1 MTIKRKYVIG
11 IINDEKISE
20 VNNILHKY
28 ASLTKESSSH
38 MFFMKQPIDPS
49 KVSQDVTMFTMES
62 ESDEKMDEKVKDLID
77 ELEGLNTE
85 YVLRDDETGKFL
97 VTVGYGG
104 QVSIKFGH
112 VESIPKGTFEKID
125 ELKSL
130 HTDFGYCKGFKP
142 NFRPFEGVSVVDL
155 EIEPEIIYIV
165 ADSEENLFKFRDY
178 VIQKVR
184 EIDPTLKTKFTLF
197 FDQ

>member
-77 ELEGLNTE
+77 ELEGLNTD
-85 YVLRDDETGKFL
+85 YVLRDDETGKLL

-104 QVSIKFGH
+104 QISIKFDH

-125 ELKSL
+125 GLKSL

-142 NFRPFEGVSVVDL
+142 NFRPLEGVSVADL
-155 EIEPEIIYIV
+155 EIEPEIIYIT

-197 FDQ
+197 FD

>member
-28 ASLTKESSSH
+28 VSLTKESSSH

-77 ELEGLNTE
+77 ELDGLNTD
-85 YVLRDDETGKFL
+85 YVLRDDETGKLL

-104 QVSIKFGH
+104 QISIKFDH

-142 NFRPFEGVSVVDL
+142 NFRPLEGVSVANL
-155 EIEPEIIYIV
+155 EMEPEIIYIT

-178 VIQKVR
+178 VIQKVM
-184 EIDPTLKTKFTLF
+184 EINPTLKTKFTLF
-197 FDQ
+197 FD

>member
-11 IINDEKISE
+11 IINAEKISE

-38 MFFMKQPIDPS
+38 MFLMKQQIDTS

-85 YVLRDDETGKFL
+85 YVLRDDETGKLL

-104 QVSIKFGH
+104 QISIKFDH

-142 NFRPFEGVSVVDL
+142 NFRPLEGVSVVDL

-178 VIQKVR
+178 VIQKVM
-184 EIDPTLKTKFTLF
+184 EINPTLKTKFTLF

>member
-77 ELEGLNTE
+77 ELKGLNTD
-85 YVLRDDETGKFL
+85 YVLRDDETGNLL

-104 QVSIKFGH
+104 QISIKFDY

-142 NFRPFEGVSVVDL
+142 NFRPLEGVSVADL
-155 EIEPEIIYIV
+155 EMEPEIIYII

-178 VIQKVR
+178 VIQKVM
-184 EIDPTLKTKFTLF
+184 EINPTLKTKFTLF
-197 FDQ
+197 FD

>member
-49 KVSQDVTMFTMES
+49 QISQDVTMFTMES
-62 ESDEKMDEKVKDLID
+62 ESDAKMDENVKDLID
-77 ELEGLNTE
+77 ELEGLNTD
-85 YVLRDDETGKFL
+85 YVLRDDETGKLL

-104 QVSIKFGH
+104 QISIKFDH

-142 NFRPFEGVSVVDL
+142 NFRPLEGVSVADL
-155 EIEPEIIYIV
+155 EMEPEIIYIT
-165 ADSEENLFKFRDY
+165 ANSEENLFKFRDY
-178 VIQKVR
+178 VIQKVM
-184 EIDPTLKTKFTLF
+184 EINPTLKTKFTLF

>member
-49 KVSQDVTMFTMES
+49 KVSQDVIMFTMES

-77 ELEGLNTE
+77 ELEGLNTD
-85 YVLRDDETGKFL
+85 YVLRDDETGKLL

-104 QVSIKFGH
+104 QISIKFDY

-142 NFRPFEGVSVVDL
+142 NFRPLEGVSVANL
-155 EIEPEIIYIV
+155 EMEPEIIYIT

-178 VIQKVR
+178 VIQKVM
-184 EIDPTLKTKFTLF
+184 EINPTLKTKFALF

>member
-28 ASLTKESSSH
+28 VSLTKESSSH

-77 ELEGLNTE
+77 ELGGLNTD
-85 YVLRDDETGKFL
+85 YVLRDDETGDLL

-104 QVSIKFGH
+104 QISIKFDH

-142 NFRPFEGVSVVDL
+142 NFRPLEGVSVVDL

-178 VIQKVR
+178 VIQKVK

-197 FDQ
+197 FD